1 MIFPFKIIF
10 LYRNA
15 IINAYWR
22 INTEDL
28 GQRKTWRG
36 LMFYIFLF
44 LRFLWEFFMFIL
56 SVLVII
62 IIFVRDF
69 LSPKVIA
76 SWKFDSR
83 PPLDQLEITK
93 FKFIFLNIFLGL
105 FLCIF
110 PYTNPKI
117 MCLFMISSAI
127 KHHTSSFLIFFFIQ
141 KIFKILFLF
150 K

>member
-1 MIFPFKIIF
+1 MSFFCKICMIFPFKIIF

-93 FKFIFLNIFLGL
+93 FKFIFLKHIFGS
-105 FLCIF
+105 IF
-110 PYTNPKI
+110 VYFSLYKSQNYV
-117 MCLFMISSAI
+117 FVHDFVS
-127 KHHTSSFLIFFFIQ
+127 HQTS
-141 KIFKILFLF
+141 
-150 K
+150 

>member
-1 MIFPFKIIF
+1 MSFFCKICMIFPFKIIF

-93 FKFIFLNIFLGL
+93 FKFIFFKHIFGS
-105 FLCIF
+105 IF
-110 PYTNPKI
+110 VYFSLYKSQNYV
-117 MCLFMISSAI
+117 FVHDFVS
-127 KHHTSSFLIFFFIQ
+127 HQTS
-141 KIFKILFLF
+141 
-150 K
+150 